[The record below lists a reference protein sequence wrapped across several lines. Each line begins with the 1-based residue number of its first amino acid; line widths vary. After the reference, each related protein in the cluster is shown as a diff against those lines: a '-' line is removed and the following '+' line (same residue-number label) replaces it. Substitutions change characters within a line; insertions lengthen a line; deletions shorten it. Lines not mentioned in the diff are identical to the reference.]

1 MLKDKCE
8 AKLTP
13 NLFHP
18 RLPRTLQMEEMLL
31 FACQSFAP
39 ATSKYMTREGAKAQR
54 LAAANAITA
63 KVGPGGEDEGTAE
76 VKGYEGGVG
85 LDEFAGVLKR
95 GRMI

>member
-1 MLKDKCE
+1 
-8 AKLTP
+8 
-13 NLFHP
+13 
-18 RLPRTLQMEEMLL
+18 MEEMLL

-63 KVGPGGEDEGTAE
+63 KVGPGEQDEGGE
-76 VKGYEGGVG
+76 VKGFEGGVG